1 MKKTDVHLRI
11 GSKTFR
17 GEMTEDARKQ
27 YAVVTSGEES
37 IEECLLIYAE
47 NLEKVIDKY
56 FWLKASNID
65 YETSPELIDEKHAVE
80 EWTKEVTLVGKD
92 KAVWSGAPGESFTT
106 IARLEDV
113 EFPDPVPV
121 RNIQM

>member
-1 MKKTDVHLRI
+1 MTKKDVHLRI
-11 GSKTFR
+11 GSKTLR
-17 GEMTEDARKQ
+17 GELTEDTRKQ

-47 NLEKVIDKY
+47 NLKKAIDKY
-56 FWLKASNID
+56 FWLKASAID

-80 EWTKEVTLVGKD
+80 GWTREVTLVGED

-106 IARLEDV
+106 FAELEDV
-113 EFPDPVPV
+113 EYPDPVLV
-121 RNIQM
+121 RG

>member
-1 MKKTDVHLRI
+1 MTKKDVHLRI
-11 GSKTFR
+11 GRQTFR
-17 GEMTEDARKQ
+17 GELTKDTRKQ

-47 NLEKVIDKY
+47 NLEKAIDKY
-56 FWLKASNID
+56 FWLRASGID

-80 EWTKEVTLVGKD
+80 GWTREVKLVGED

-121 RNIQM
+121 IVGR